1 MTKTIAFCTDG
12 MHPFVLGGMQKHTL
26 GLCRALALHGVKLIL
41 IHGIPEGE
49 IIPTEQEV
57 TDVLFPD
64 GRYPKYMPEIFTI
77 VFPSPGKLPG
87 HYLRRSKKFANAVEE
102 IVVKKKVD
110 LIYAQGFT
118 AWTILQKKQRQAP
131 VWLNFHGLN
140 MFQQAFGNRAK
151 MESLLLRRFVR
162 RQLLMAD
169 KVISLGGRLTEVL
182 EQLGISKEKIMLQSN
197 GLDARWFQQDQEI
210 FLGPKRKF
218 LFVGRNDKVKGFDML
233 LPVVA
238 EFDKHAAEFHF
249 VGPFTPEDF
258 PVHANVVV
266 HGVIKEESAMRDLM
280 DKMDIVLCT
289 SYSEGMP
296 TYILEAMSRSC
307 AVLSTNVGAV
317 AELVHRDNGVLME
330 EISMHGIRR
339 GIRYMLDLSDGD
351 LLRMKEA
358 SKDRAK
364 AFGWDKIAQQM
375 LKDLE

>member
-26 GLCRALALHGVKLIL
+26 GLCRALALQGVKLIL
-41 IHGIPEGE
+41 IHGTPEGE
-49 IIPTEQEV
+49 NKPTEQEV
-57 TDVLFPD
+57 TEVLFPD

-77 VFPSPGKLPG
+77 EFPSPGKLPG
-87 HYLRRSKKFANAVEE
+87 HYLRRSKKFAKSVEA
-102 IVVKKKVD
+102 IVAKKKVD

-118 AWTILQKKQRQAP
+118 AWTILQQKQRKAP

-140 MFQQAFGNRAK
+140 MFQPAFGNRAK
-151 MESLLLRRFVR
+151 VESLMLRRFVR

-169 KVISLGGRLTEVL
+169 KVISLGGRLTDIL
-182 EQLGISKEKIMLQSN
+182 KEQGVSENKIFVQSN
-197 GLDARWFQQDQEI
+197 GLDANWLQQEQEI

-238 EFDKHAAEFHF
+238 EFDKHTAEFHF
-249 VGPFTPEDF
+249 VGPFSPDDF
-258 PVHANVVV
+258 PVHANVIV
-266 HGVIKEESAMRDLM
+266 HGVIKEESVMRDLM

-317 AELVHRDNGVLME
+317 AELVNTDNGVLIE
-330 EISMHGIRR
+330 DISMQGVRR

-358 SKDRAK
+358 SRNRAK
-364 AFGWDKIAQQM
+364 TFGWDNIAQQM
-375 LKDLE
+375 LKQLG